1 MEKEPIKLKLN
12 EDKIIDI
19 LMHAAT
25 REDIATARNEL
36 KTEIVEVKENI
47 TAVRSEL
54 KAEVVG
60 IRSEIVGVKTKVDVR
75 MDKLNDKIDKV
86 IWFIVISILVPI
98 FIQVAPHLL
107 K

>member
-1 MEKEPIKLKLN
+1 MEKEPIKLELN

-19 LMHAAT
+19 LMHVAT
-25 REDIATARNEL
+25 REDIATARN
-36 KTEIVEVKENI
+36 
-47 TAVRSEL
+47 EL

-75 MDKLNDKIDKV
+75 TDKLNDKIDKV
-86 IWFIVISILVPI
+86 IWFIVISIFVPI

>member
-1 MEKEPIKLKLN
+1 M
-12 EDKIIDI
+12 
-19 LMHAAT
+19 
-25 REDIATARNEL
+25 RVFFYEL
-36 KTEIVEVKENI
+36 KAEFVEGKENI
-47 TAVRSEL
+47 IAVRSEL
-54 KAEVVG
+54 KTEMIG
-60 IRSEIVGVKTKVDVR
+60 LRSELNVR